1 MKQGININLK
11 SYYTMKHTYL
21 LVIALLVSVIVLQE
35 VNAQTYSYKYLYSVN
50 DDGVKVMV
58 LGKDTKFFFTW

>member
-1 MKQGININLK
+1 
-11 SYYTMKHTYL
+11 MKHTYL